1 VRLHRQSNRSDTRSS
16 GIQATTF
23 SRQATKSWSDADL
36 PGDGQILA
44 FDLIVGATIW
54 TELIVRWCKIAR
66 SISLKGPSRRLV
78 AELGA

>member
-1 VRLHRQSNRSDTRSS
+1 VRLHRQSIDLILGLAVFKQRH
-16 GIQATTF
+16 
-23 SRQATKSWSDADL
+23 SRQATKSCSDGDL